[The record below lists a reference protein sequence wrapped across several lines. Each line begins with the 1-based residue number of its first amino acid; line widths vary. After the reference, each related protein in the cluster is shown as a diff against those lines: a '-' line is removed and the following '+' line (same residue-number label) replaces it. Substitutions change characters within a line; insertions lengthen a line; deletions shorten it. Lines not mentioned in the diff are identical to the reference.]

1 MPVIVLD
8 RSVRSDDY
16 PWEEAVW
23 WVPSADAF
31 VSFCCYIKGK
41 AKKSM
46 ERIEGTVC
54 CVRSGS
60 SRPTAAVAWS
70 IKLRD
75 TQSPFSFDVPLFL
88 PLSVAR
94 LLPSKNLK
102 GADVSVYT
110 QHLCTHTGHVQ
121 YTLSL
126 SLWCFRLPSYR
137 PNVIRSI
144 VLAGGRSIMARGSQK
159 RQGPYSPAACTTR
172 EWGVLDRWRYFHMG
186 VHTATTAT
194 TETRKFFCLPFHSRS
209 LPGML
214 RLLLLLQF
222 FPCWRGLSPLSRVGI
237 GFTFA
242 AARGKVSAG

>member
-88 PLSVAR
+88 PLS
-94 LLPSKNLK
+94 LGCPSSSIKK
-102 GADVSVYT
+102 PKRCGC
-110 QHLCTHTGHVQ
+110 LC
-121 YTLSL
+121 
-126 SLWCFRLPSYR
+126 
-137 PNVIRSI
+137 
-144 VLAGGRSIMARGSQK
+144 
-159 RQGPYSPAACTTR
+159 
-172 EWGVLDRWRYFHMG
+172 
-186 VHTATTAT
+186 VHTALVYTYRTCT
-194 TETRKFFCLPFHSRS
+194 IYS
-209 LPGML
+209 LSDALGYPHIVRMW
-214 RLLLLLQF
+214 F
-222 FPCWRGLSPLSRVGI
+222 DPSCSPVADPSWREGAKRDRAHTVRQH
-237 GFTFA
+237 A
-242 AARGKVSAG
+242 QQENEAY